1 METRE
6 WTFVDKSLWG
16 TGPWSSEPD
25 KLQWEDPQTG
35 MPCLAVRSFQGNW
48 CGYVGVEPGHPFYG
62 IPYAA
67 CARRPIPCVGDD
79 CSHTPEDLFDVHCG
93 VNYSRACTDN
103 PEGICHVPSPGEPEH
118 LWWFGFDCG
127 HAFDISPVLNAQL
140 RAMGSHPFDVPEM
153 TYKSLEYVRTECR
166 RLALQLDDRDWKE
179 RLAALPV

>member
-16 TGPWSSEPD
+16 TGPWSPEPD

-62 IPYAA
+62 IHYST
-67 CARRPIPCVGDD
+67 CVRRPIPCVGDG
-79 CSHTPEDLFDVHCG
+79 CLHTPADLLGGAWRDYTIARCVTED
-93 VNYSRACTDN
+93 
-103 PEGICHVPSPGEPEH
+103 PEGICHVPSPGESEH
-118 LWWFGFDCG
+118 LWWFGWDCG
-127 HAFDISPVLNAQL
+127 HADDITPRLLNA
-140 RAMGSHPFDVPEM
+140 RWPHA
-153 TYKSLEYVRTECR
+153 TYKSLAYVRSQCR
-166 RLALQLDDRDWKE
+166 RLAIQLDDRDWEE